1 MSEAQ
6 WAHTGNVSNWEAEAE
21 DLEFKEIDYSEFKTS
36 LGYVTPHL
44 KQKTKNKGE

>member
-21 DLEFKEIDYSEFKTS
+21 DLEFKDFLHYREC
-36 LGYVTPHL
+36 
-44 KQKTKNKGE
+44 